1 MSRLWPEQLRIGLGA
16 SYAVLARVRGR
27 RVVDWRMQSFEPAA
41 GELAWQAPL
50 RCLAAWLAAIEPRG
64 MAMKIALSA
73 ELAPLHLLPWREDI
87 TRAEQQALL
96 AQSHFR
102 QVFGEAVSSW
112 KISVQAMGYR
122 ESWLASAMDVALLQA
137 LTELARSHQLRL
149 QAVTPLTVSLFNG
162 IRRQLKKGSGWLLM
176 AEPAKLVALH
186 LDQGRWQLLHTLP
199 AAALEQEPV
208 EQLLLRE
215 ARLAGLALGPEQM
228 YLLGLPNLQGE
239 TSGNRLASDWQAAA
253 ASDRDHL
260 HLLGAAA

>member
-27 RVVDWRMQSFEPAA
+27 RVADWRMQSFEPAA

-199 AAALEQEPV
+199 AAALVQEPV